1 MAKKEKPIQ
10 HPEYEKAPMDRR
22 TFIKRAAV
30 VGGIT
35 AGLGYV
41 SYAPEKAPLSR
52 RDVTGLRSVIEPE
65 PYHLKDFRVA
75 KPEGMTQDIG
85 IARGER
91 RADGQFDSEQTRNLI
106 LQAIDHIGGIKHY
119 IKKGDVVLIKPNVAF
134 DRSPNLGATSN
145 PEMLSELVR
154 VLIADGGASEVRV
167 ADNPIESAPDCFR
180 KSKIGPAA
188 SDAGARLYMPD
199 DSSFRMLN
207 TPGADLIENWWFLER
222 PFRGVDKVIG
232 FSPIK
237 DHNLC
242 HASMSLKNWYG
253 LLGGTRNQFHQDI
266 HGIISDLAI
275 MIKPTM
281 SIIDGT
287 NVMME
292 NGPTGGDPSNV
303 KPGDVV
309 VAGLDGVALDTWC
322 FEYVL
327 ERGKEYPEY
336 LAKAEAKG
344 AGKMDWTDRIREERL
359 L

>member
-10 HPEYEKAPMDRR
+10 HPEYEKSPMNRR
-22 TFIKRAAV
+22 TFIKHGAIAAAA
-30 VGGIT
+30 T
-35 AGLGYV
+35 AGLGYL
-41 SYAPEKAPLSR
+41 SYAPEDAPGSR
-52 RDVTGLRSVIEPE
+52 RDVTGLRSVIHPD
-65 PYHLKDFRVA
+65 PYTLPDFRVP
-75 KPEGMTQDIG
+75 KPDGMIQDIG
-85 IARGER
+85 VARGTR
-91 RADGQFDSEQTRNLI
+91 RTDGDFDHEQKRNLL
-106 LQAIDHIGGIKHY
+106 LQAIDNIGGIKHY

-145 PEMLSELVR
+145 PDMLEELIR
-154 VLIADGGASEVRV
+154 VVFTDGGASEVRV

-180 KSKIGPAA
+180 KSLIGPKAA
-188 SDAGARLYMPD
+188 GAGARLYMPD
-199 DSSFRMLN
+199 SNSFKMLN
-207 TPGADLIENWWFLER
+207 TPGATLIENWWFFQR
-222 PFRGVDKVIG
+222 PFHGVDKVIG

-242 HASMSLKNWYG
+242 NASMSLKNWYG

-281 SIIDGT
+281 TVIDGT

-322 FEYVL
+322 FEHVL
-327 ERGKEYPEY
+327 DRGTEYPEY
-336 LAKAEAKG
+336 LAMAEAKG
-344 AGKMDWTDRIREERL
+344 AGSMDWANRIREERTL
-359 L
+359 

>member
-10 HPEYEKAPMDRR
+10 KPDYEKAPMDRR
-22 TFIKRAAV
+22 TFIKRTAVAAGV
-30 VGGIT
+30 T
-35 AGLGYV
+35 AGLGYI
-41 SYAPEKAPLSR
+41 SYAPATLPGSR
-52 RDVTGLRSVIEPE
+52 RDVTGDRSVIEPE
-65 PYHLKDFRVA
+65 PYHLKDFSVA
-75 KPEGMTQDIG
+75 KPDGIVTDIG
-85 IARGER
+85 VARGTR
-91 RADGQFDSEQTRNLI
+91 REDGSFDAEQKRNML

-119 IKKGDVVLIKPNVAF
+119 IKKGDVVLVKPNVAF

-145 PEMLSELVR
+145 PDMLEELIR
-154 VLIADGGASEVRV
+154 VIIADGGASEVRV

-180 KSKIGPAA
+180 KSLIGPQAA
-188 SDAGARLYMPD
+188 RAGARLYMPD
-199 DSSFRMLN
+199 DNAFKMLN
-207 TPGADLIENWWFLER
+207 TPGASLIEDWWFFAR
-222 PFRGVDKVIG
+222 PFEGVDKVIG

-242 HASMSLKNWYG
+242 GASMSIKNWYG

-275 MIKPTM
+275 MMKPTM
-281 SIIDGT
+281 TVIDGT

-303 KPGDVV
+303 KPGNVV

-322 FEYVL
+322 FEHVL

-336 LAKAEAKG
+336 LAKAVAKG
-344 AGKMDWTDRIREERL
+344 AGSMDWTDRIREERIL
-359 L
+359 